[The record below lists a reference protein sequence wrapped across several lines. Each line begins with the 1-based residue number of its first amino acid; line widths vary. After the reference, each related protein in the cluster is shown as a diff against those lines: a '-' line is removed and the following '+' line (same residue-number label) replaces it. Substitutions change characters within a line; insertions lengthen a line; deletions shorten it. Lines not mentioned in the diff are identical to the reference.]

1 MRFTKTALRFD
12 RLAPPGMTLKP
23 IEDSLVGGSIISSI
37 WSVIIFLIRYC
48 LKYDNLY
55 YTDFAG
61 VSHLKEGAVMPDF
74 VYIFSDSLML
84 FNILALAMLGFIIYF
99 YAYYYRGS
107 KSIYTMR
114 RLPNRWE
121 IHKRSIVLPLLA
133 VITVLAAAFVM
144 VMICFGLYM
153 IFTPDQCLTPD
164 QWSKL
169 WREII

>member
-1 MRFTKTALRFD
+1 MKFTKTARLFERF
-12 RLAPPGMTLKP
+12 APPGMPLK
-23 IEDSLVGGSIISSI
+23 SMSNSVVGGSIISAF
-37 WSVIIFLIRYC
+37 WALLIFLIRYWQ
-48 LKYDNLY
+48 KYDNLF
-55 YTDFAG
+55 YTDYAG
-61 VSHLKEGAVMPDF
+61 VSHLYEGAVMPDF
-74 VYIFSDSLML
+74 GYIFGDSLML
-84 FNILALAMLGFIIYF
+84 FNILALSMVGFIVYF
-99 YAYYYRGS
+99 YAYYYRGG

-169 WREII
+169 WREIL